1 MGAAEAVKQE
11 EGKTPNIAAAVDGG
25 GGRRR
30 RLDWPSQGSC
40 EQRGWPAAADAD
52 AAAAASS
59 WESLRQHR
67 QKAAGGILA
76 SQHLEAGRDHR
87 RWEQRGLQANQT
99 CLEPIAP
106 ICISSG
112 QEITCLIPKD
122 LLL

>member
-40 EQRGWPAAADAD
+40 EQRGWPAAADA

-59 WESLRQHR
+59 WESLRQHKQR
-67 QKAAGGILA
+67 ASGGILA
-76 SQHLEAGRDHR
+76 SRHLEAERDRPRWSRRGR
-87 RWEQRGLQANQT
+87 QQANQT
-99 CLEPIAP
+99 SL
-106 ICISSG
+106 
-112 QEITCLIPKD
+112 Q
-122 LLL
+122 

>member
-11 EGKTPNIAAAVDGG
+11 EGKTPNIVAADADDGC
-25 GGRRR
+25 RR
-30 RLDWPSQGSC
+30 RLEWPSQGSC
-40 EQRGWPAAADAD
+40 EQQGWPAAA
-52 AAAAASS
+52 ASS
-59 WESLRQHR
+59 LESLRQHR

-87 RWEQRGLQANQT
+87 RWEQRGLHANQT